1 MQDILSYMFM
11 LNQQN
16 LDELAALLFG
26 LNFFRLTISRGNVP
40 LMYINIR

>member
-11 LNQQN
+11 LNQQI

-26 LNFFRLTISRGNVP
+26 LTFF
-40 LMYINIR
+40 